1 MMIFQK
7 LFPNKKA
14 VIAML
19 HLKGTTPKDLQERA
33 KQEISIFYRQGVDA
47 VLVENYFGS
56 TEDCRWVLAY
66 LKEHYQNNI
75 YGVNILGDMETAF
88 ALADMYKAKFIQIDS
103 VCGHLRFHK
112 DAAFAQ
118 KLNVLRSKSH
128 ALVFG
133 GVRFKYQP
141 VLSGRTVEED
151 LRLGITRC
159 DAVVVTGAG
168 TGLDTPRE
176 KIEQFRNTLGDFPL
190 IAGAGVTAETVAQT
204 LSVCDGIIVGSW
216 LKEGHDIH
224 GEVSE
229 EYVRQF
235 VAAAKK

>member
-1 MMIFQK
+1 M
-7 LFPNKKA
+7 
-14 VIAML
+14 V
-19 HLKGTTPKDLQERA
+19 
-33 KQEISIFYRQGVDA
+33 SIFWVIWRQLLLWPICIRLNLFRATLSVVILDFIRMQLLPKSCMSCA
-47 VLVENYFGS
+47 AKAM
-56 TEDCRWVLAY
+56 RWFL
-66 LKEHYQNNI
+66 E
-75 YGVNILGDMETAF
+75 
-88 ALADMYKAKFIQIDS
+88 
-103 VCGHLRFHK
+103 
-112 DAAFAQ
+112 
-118 KLNVLRSKSH
+118 
-128 ALVFG
+128 VFG
-133 GVRFKYQP
+133 LNIKP

-190 IAGAGVTAETVAQT
+190 IASAGVTAETVAQT
-204 LSVCDGIIVGSW
+204 LAVCDGIIVGSW